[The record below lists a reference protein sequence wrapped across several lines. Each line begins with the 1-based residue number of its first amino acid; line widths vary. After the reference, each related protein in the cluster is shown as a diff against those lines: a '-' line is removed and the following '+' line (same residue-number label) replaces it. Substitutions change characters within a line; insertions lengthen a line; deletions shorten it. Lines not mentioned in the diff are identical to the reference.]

1 MASISLIK
9 VLVGKLQYN
18 GGNIMRYKL
27 LRRINNEPEVFG
39 MYDTFSQAYGKMER
53 NYYNY
58 MSECEIIHY
67 NEIYANEAVV
77 VDNEDEC
84 HWLIV
89 EEREEYNV

>member
-27 LRRINNEPEVFG
+27 LRRINNEPEAFG
-39 MYDTFSQAYGKMER
+39 MYDTFSQAYGEMER

-84 HWLIV
+84 HWLIA